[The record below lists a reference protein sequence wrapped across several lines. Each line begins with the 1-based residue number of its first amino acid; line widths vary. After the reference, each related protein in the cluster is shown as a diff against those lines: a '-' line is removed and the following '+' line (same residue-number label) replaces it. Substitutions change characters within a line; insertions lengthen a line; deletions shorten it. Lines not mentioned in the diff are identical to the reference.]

1 MSKKGRSKQIE
12 MEYCFDRLGG
22 EKLAQVY
29 RLLVPEVMGHVKKEE
44 PTVEHE
50 KRSDLY
56 PSVFGTAERR
66 ADHRESS
73 GGLAGVCA
81 G

>member
-1 MSKKGRSKQIE
+1 MPRKAGSKQVE

-22 EKLAQVY
+22 EKLAQIY

-44 PTVEHE
+44 PKVEYE

-56 PSVFGTAERR
+56 TSVFGTAERR